1 MHSKLCLN
9 HTSLR
14 LYLLPGF
21 PSHCPP
27 KMLVYIVLKHY
38 LPVILCISSCLCVIP
53 SIYIFWR
60 SGLCRPI
67 AAYLVTMAIVDLNT
81 GFLLMFLS
89 LDHFLLQFM
98 SNDKAH
104 STYSLVEDLFGEL
117 VDILLLISNWLTV
130 AVAVERYL
138 AICYPLYVRC
148 LSHRVR
154 KRIVLCIIFT
164 ATILQLPSLAKYWSV
179 LDSLSIA
186 LSYFNLWFTRV
197 LVLLI
202 FPCTIL
208 ICVNVRLIQTIRSSF
223 ILKHYTF
230 APSALDFP
238 SNECSTSD
246 CKSNNARATRLTV
259 PFTVNGSLAR
269 EVGQHASREERAII
283 INLTCL
289 IAAFF
294 LCQFPF
300 IFLSV
305 AFKLYEAD
313 GDNGAFHSANLTFPH
328 KTFLCNEDFL
338 NQTLHSAL
346 TSSTTAMVSAAST
359 IIATELNILA
369 YIRALSVIFLMLK
382 GDLYFLLYCGLCGN
396 LSRALKSFR
405 HV

>member
-1 MHSKLCLN
+1 
-9 HTSLR
+9 
-14 LYLLPGF
+14 
-21 PSHCPP
+21 
-27 KMLVYIVLKHY
+27 
-38 LPVILCISSCLCVIP
+38 
-53 SIYIFWR
+53 
-60 SGLCRPI
+60 
-67 AAYLVTMAIVDLNT
+67 
-81 GFLLMFLS
+81 MFLS

-98 SNDKAH
+98 SNDDAH
-104 STYSLVEDLFGEL
+104 STYSLVEDLSGEL
-117 VDILLLISNWLTV
+117 IDVLLLISNWLTV

-154 KRIVLCIIFT
+154 KRIVLCIVFT
-164 ATILQLPSLAKYWSV
+164 AIILQFPSLAKYWPV

-230 APSALDFP
+230 APAALDVQ
-238 SNECSTSD
+238 SNDCSTSD
-246 CKSNNARATRLTV
+246 CKSNVSRSTRLTV
-259 PFTVNGSLAR
+259 PFTVNGSLAH
-269 EVGQHASREERAII
+269 EVGQHASREEKAII

-305 AFKLYEAD
+305 AFKLYESD
-313 GDNGAFHSANLTFPH
+313 VDSGTFRSANLTFLH
-328 KTFLCNEDFL
+328 NTFVCNGDFF
-338 NQTLHSAL
+338 NQTHHSAL
-346 TSSTTAMVSAAST
+346 ASSTTAIAST
-359 IIATELNILA
+359 ATASIGTKLDILA

-396 LSRALKSFR
+396 LSRVLKSLL